1 MIRSWVLG
9 NEAHENR
16 NGVLLF
22 KLLCVKIIVGLYFK
36 KGNDKMND
44 VYLSH
49 HGILGMKW
57 GIRRYQNKDGT
68 LTKEGRK
75 RLGLDKYDRD
85 HNSDTILKKGT
96 KASRVINTNRYE
108 DFKNPK
114 FGGSDKAAKKYIDN
128 VLTKEN
134 EYERKYIS
142 VDGVK
147 NSGRTNGK
155 EYYMSWFTNE
165 GLDPDMAHMSMYELK
180 KNARVASGKKV
191 VDALIDDVG
200 SQRITELLKR
210 NESIK
215 SLTLDYTRD
224 KDLFNRVNERFIK
237 KGYDAIE
244 DINDLDTDMPVIMF
258 NSSKN
263 LGKPISTQ
271 SGKEAL
277 EDIYKKYRN
286 K

>member
-180 KNARVASGKKV
+180 KT
-191 VDALIDDVG
+191 L
-200 SQRITELLKR
+200 ELL
-210 NESIK
+210 
-215 SLTLDYTRD
+215 L
-224 KDLFNRVNERFIK
+224 VK
-237 KGYDAIE
+237 KW
-244 DINDLDTDMPVIMF
+244 
-258 NSSKN
+258 
-263 LGKPISTQ
+263 
-271 SGKEAL
+271 
-277 EDIYKKYRN
+277 
-286 K
+286 